1 MKRRDYSA
9 FLLSAYLLGL
19 PVWWALGIDFLMPM
33 LLGSAL
39 MYSSLKAHR
48 RFTASD
54 YVLAAIIIV
63 LIGSAYLNG
72 FLLAGETMRFAA
84 ALYNASIWAC
94 GLILLQQVRYTLDQ
108 TDADRQAVLRAG
120 FWGFMLLS
128 GVAWGSFVF
137 AYAIG
142 RFSLELPSLFGLIVG
157 QAVPD
162 SAVLIKQSTIL
173 VFARPDWGL
182 PGVPMPRIVIYG
194 PYPNATA
201 AITAVLGTLALLYL
215 CVRNRYH
222 GVLIAAGEALIF
234 FTLVITLSRSILA
247 GWLVGSVAAN
257 LVFGTA
263 YRRVVCSFALGVAA
277 LLAMHAN
284 VSNLGEYREYSTE
297 SRVNNYVRAIEKT
310 ILTHP
315 VLGLG
320 IKPREEGNHIAVG
333 SHSTFVSS
341 LTKGGA
347 LGVSLV
353 FIYLVVLPAFRWIA
367 LGATQPL
374 RSSRAEMRILFTLQ
388 VTIWAWLCFEDID
401 APATAAMLIFLAFGF
416 FESIFRSAQ
425 ISRQRHYPG
434 AARVAASSVT

>member
-1 MKRRDYSA
+1 
-9 FLLSAYLLGL
+9 
-19 PVWWALGIDFLMPM
+19 
-33 LLGSAL
+33 
-39 MYSSLKAHR
+39 
-48 RFTASD
+48 
-54 YVLAAIIIV
+54 
-63 LIGSAYLNG
+63 
-72 FLLAGETMRFAA
+72 
-84 ALYNASIWAC
+84 
-94 GLILLQQVRYTLDQ
+94 
-108 TDADRQAVLRAG
+108 
-120 FWGFMLLS
+120 
-128 GVAWGSFVF
+128 
-137 AYAIG
+137 
-142 RFSLELPSLFGLIVG
+142 
-157 QAVPD
+157 
-162 SAVLIKQSTIL
+162 
-173 VFARPDWGL
+173 
-182 PGVPMPRIVIYG
+182 MPRIVIYG

-215 CVRNRYH
+215 CRRNRHH

-277 LLAMHAN
+277 LFAMHAN

-353 FIYLVVLPAFRWIA
+353 FIYLVVLPAIRWIA
-367 LGATQPL
+367 LGATQSL

-425 ISRQRHYPG
+425 FSRQQHYPVPAG
-434 AARVAASSVT
+434 VAASSVT